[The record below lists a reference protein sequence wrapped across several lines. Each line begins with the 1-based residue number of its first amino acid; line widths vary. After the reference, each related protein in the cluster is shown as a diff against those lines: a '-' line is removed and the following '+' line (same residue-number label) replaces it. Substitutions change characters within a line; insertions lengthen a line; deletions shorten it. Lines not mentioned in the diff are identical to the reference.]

1 MVKLT
6 QVKQQLDIQE
16 VIKLTSQTKKI
27 NKNGRVLIVEMLRKI
42 DETTF
47 LLVKIY
53 DPNTETEQVATLHD
67 LDNMLE
73 TIKDIINPSNC
84 LLKKANE

>member
-1 MVKLT
+1 
-6 QVKQQLDIQE
+6 
-16 VIKLTSQTKKI
+16 
-27 NKNGRVLIVEMLRKI
+27 MLRKI

-53 DPNTETEQVATLHD
+53 DPNIETEQVATLHD